1 MFKYQKVS
9 VDVEEKFES
18 VRNQT
23 AIPQWVEIQI
33 MCYDKLKQISKTVK
47 MSDLVEA
54 ITDGINFVV
63 VINEKIFDQLDDQQQ
78 TMVLEEALA
87 GIRISDR
94 DALSLETP
102 DFNTYTGFLEKY
114 GNIVI
119 TLKESI
125 KTLFEVE
132 KQKEEEEKA
141 ATKTKRSKKGG
152 G

>member
-9 VDVEEKFES
+9 EDVEEKFES

-33 MCYDKLKQISKTVK
+33 MSYDKLKQISKTVK

-54 ITDGINFVV
+54 ITEGINFVV

-87 GIRISDR
+87 GIRVSDK
-94 DALSLETP
+94 DVPSLETP

-152 G
+152 E